1 MIETVRHQ
9 QRRAHT
15 GLGFLLGGLLLAVL
29 TDVTPATIPFSGFTW
44 AAAVWLMG
52 VGAAVA
58 SARDSLADN
67 SVALQPSL
75 PSGWWP
81 VAAVAGVYALIGVQL
96 RRIESED
103 VRLLLTG
110 GTVLT
115 ALVVARQFVALRQ
128 NDDLL
133 GARLAHEA
141 RFRALVQQSPDAFLI
156 LDASGRIGYHS
167 PALAEL
173 TGHRD
178 KACGGF
184 RLVDLLSQDAKPA
197 VAAMLSYVAGSI
209 GRSHRTA
216 VSISREGDVTREI
229 ELVAT
234 NRTNEPAIGG
244 VVLTIRDITERV
256 QFERQLAR
264 QDKMDAVGGMATGVV
279 HEFNN
284 LLTVISGNVDLL
296 SARSKPDADAEEG
309 LDEIRHAVTRAAELS
324 RSLLGVSRQRIM
336 SETVVD
342 LNAFIPRIEAMLR
355 SGLGPE
361 YEIVLSIGS
370 VLWPA
375 HADPDDLEHVLLNL
389 ALNARDAMPAG
400 GRLTI
405 AGRNTRSAELPSGT
419 AMPRQDYVQLTLKD
433 TGVGMSQEVMARA
446 FEPFFSTKA
455 EGRGTGL
462 GLAFVY
468 GAMRRMGGFVEVCST
483 VNTGTTFTLW
493 LRRGG
498 QSSVRLSLETA
509 ECR

>member
-1 MIETVRHQ
+1 
-9 QRRAHT
+9 
-15 GLGFLLGGLLLAVL
+15 
-29 TDVTPATIPFSGFTW
+29 
-44 AAAVWLMG
+44 
-52 VGAAVA
+52 
-58 SARDSLADN
+58 
-67 SVALQPSL
+67 
-75 PSGWWP
+75 
-81 VAAVAGVYALIGVQL
+81 
-96 RRIESED
+96 
-103 VRLLLTG
+103 
-110 GTVLT
+110 
-115 ALVVARQFVALRQ
+115 
-128 NDDLL
+128 
-133 GARLAHEA
+133 
-141 RFRALVQQSPDAFLI
+141 
-156 LDASGRIGYHS
+156 
-167 PALAEL
+167 
-173 TGHRD
+173 
-178 KACGGF
+178 
-184 RLVDLLSQDAKPA
+184 
-197 VAAMLSYVAGSI
+197 
-209 GRSHRTA
+209 
-216 VSISREGDVTREI
+216 
-229 ELVAT
+229 
-234 NRTNEPAIGG
+234 
-244 VVLTIRDITERV
+244 
-256 QFERQLAR
+256 
-264 QDKMDAVGGMATGVV
+264 MDAVGGMATGVV

-493 LRRGG
+493 LQRAG